1 MLQKNQSQVK
11 LSTDRAMSLDRS
23 HAITSKG
30 EEVFMWKRYHN
41 LVLGLIT
48 VGYLVTTPMPGQPAP
63 FPAPPG
69 SDPHA
74 PGHAPRIPDLPK
86 NDDKPP
92 MPRIPELKPAPL
104 PAPEPL
110 KNI

>member
-1 MLQKNQSQVK
+1 
-11 LSTDRAMSLDRS
+11 MSLDRS
-23 HAITSKG
+23 HAITNRG
-30 EEVFMWKRYHN
+30 NEVFMLKRYQN
-41 LVLGLIT
+41 IALGLIAIS
-48 VGYLVTTPMPGQPAP
+48 YLASTPMPGQPGP

-86 NDDKPP
+86 GDDKPP

>member
-1 MLQKNQSQVK
+1 
-11 LSTDRAMSLDRS
+11 MSLDQS

-30 EEVFMWKRYHN
+30 EEVSMLKRYQI
-41 LVLGLIT
+41 LALGLIA
-48 VGYLVTTPMPGQPAP
+48 VSSLVTTPMPGQPAP

-86 NDDKPP
+86 GDEKPP
-92 MPRIPELKPAPL
+92 MPRIPELKPVPL
-104 PAPEPL
+104 PLPEPL